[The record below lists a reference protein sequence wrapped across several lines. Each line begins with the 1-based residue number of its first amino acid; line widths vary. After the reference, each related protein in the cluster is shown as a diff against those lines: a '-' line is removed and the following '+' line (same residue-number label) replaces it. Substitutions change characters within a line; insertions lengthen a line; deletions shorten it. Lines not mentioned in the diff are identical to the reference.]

1 MIKSLIKF
9 FSIVFLFLA
18 LDKFIKF
25 TGVLSIKV
33 CLPFFCC
40 SFLFLIFFKNKKIV
54 DLIIWISFLLL
65 CLFEFI
71 FVIVQMNKNVP
82 EASFGLILIFFLSL
96 LMMLDT
102 FYLIIEIRNI
112 KEEE

>member
-9 FSIVFLFLA
+9 FSIVFLYLA
-18 LDKFIKF
+18 LDKLIKF
-25 TGVLSIKV
+25 TGVLYIKV

-40 SFLFLIFFKNKKIV
+40 SFLFLIFFKNEKIV
-54 DLIIWISFLLL
+54 DLIIWISFLIL

-82 EASFGLILIFFLSL
+82 EAGFGLILIFFLSL

-112 KEEE
+112 KE